1 MSGDLVHCRSCQA
14 LMELH
19 KIYETRSEDGVLHLI
34 EEYRCKLCRSI
45 LMRDLGQ
52 VAPSSEGFPEIVETD
67 ITIE

>member
-1 MSGDLVHCRSCQA
+1 
-14 LMELH
+14 MEFH
-19 KIYETRSEDGVLHLI
+19 KFNETRSEDGVQHLI